1 MKRFN
6 VIVVWTV
13 CYKLFQACRRLLSTV
28 SKTVE
33 GSLLFLLNNKVCH
46 VLLPFSLAS
55 AEIWHQQLRRDEQKW
70 EIVPDQGTSVRK
82 GTVPLEF
89 LASDQNGKDTW
100 MSRWAERPGGRAQL
114 KKTSKIRRRRIQA
127 DITTDRSYLVLH
139 PISHRKPELK
149 TAHKAGWTRF
159 LVAVSI
165 ITNFCC

>member
-13 CYKLFQACRRLLSTV
+13 CYNLFQAYLRLLPTV

-55 AEIWHQQLRRDEQKW
+55 AEIWHQQLRHDEQKW
-70 EIVPDQGTSVRK
+70 EIVPDQGTNVRK
-82 GTVPLEF
+82 GRLPRAF

-100 MSRWAERPGGRAQL
+100 MSRWAERPGGRVRL
-114 KKTSKIRRRRIQA
+114 KKTSKIRRRRIQD
-127 DITTDRSYLVLH
+127 DITTDSSYLVLD
-139 PISHRKPELK
+139 SVRHRKPDLK
-149 TAHKAGWTRF
+149 TAHKAGWTRY
-159 LVAVSI
+159 LVAVLI
-165 ITNFCC
+165 ITNLCC